1 MEIHFSFS
9 SYFKMP
15 KNPTTQSDASR
26 IQSTQAKSGQDTG
39 KSSFASRAQSAGDR
53 NTNQSGGGGGG
64 ANTSGGQ
71 AGQQQQQG
79 K

>member
-1 MEIHFSFS
+1 
-9 SYFKMP
+9 MP

-64 ANTSGGQ
+64 GGGGANTSGGQ